1 MFAADRVGDMRYI
14 LVFAFW
20 ILTFPAWAADVD
32 DLVKAGQEA
41 MARMDV
47 PLAMTHFDNA
57 LKAEPTHPQAAYERG
72 RILLKM
78 GDAKNAVADFTTA
91 ALTDPKFGLALA
103 RRGEA
108 HMVLKNPHAAF
119 KDFDAAIAASPELAE
134 VFMVRATYR
143 FQIGN
148 LVGAKEDV
156 VGALAVADDAQ
167 KPVLQK
173 MLQRMQ

>member
-1 MFAADRVGDMRYI
+1 MRYI
-14 LVFAFW
+14 LVFALW
-20 ILTFPAWAADVD
+20 ILSCPALAADVD
-32 DLVKAGQEA
+32 DMVQAGQQA

-57 LKAEPTHPQAAYERG
+57 LKAVPTHRQAAYERG
-72 RILLKM
+72 RIFLKM

-91 ALTDPKFGLALA
+91 VLSDRKFGLALV

-108 HMVLKNPHAAF
+108 QMLLKNPQAAF

-134 VFMVRATYR
+134 VFIVRATYR

-148 LVGAKEDV
+148 LLGAKEDITA
-156 VGALAVADDAQ
+156 ALIVADDAQ

-173 MLQRMQ
+173 MLSRMQ